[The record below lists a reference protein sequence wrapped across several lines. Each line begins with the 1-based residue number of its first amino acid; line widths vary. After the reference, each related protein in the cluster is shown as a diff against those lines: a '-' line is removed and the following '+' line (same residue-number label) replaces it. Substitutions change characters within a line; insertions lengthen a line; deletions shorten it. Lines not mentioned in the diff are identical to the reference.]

1 MGPKRKP
8 PSTPTQR
15 KAKTIKK
22 KYGKRMTPEKKQ
34 RLRRALFSVSSG
46 AKTLRKAAE
55 ENALSYGFLY
65 RRHSGEVDLF
75 KCRGPTTIFSESEE
89 VKMAEWLSEM
99 AQRGFGLR
107 MCEFLDFVQDIVKRE
122 KRTTPFKDGRPGK
135 KWYYAFLNRNRHII
149 SPRSESDLE
158 MKRSKVTKEKTDIW
172 YSKFKDFLISKDLVN
187 SPSRI
192 WNADE
197 AGFNMGANKAKV
209 IGPTRRDLAVPH
221 ITSGK
226 QRPTVM
232 FCGNVSGQMMPPY
245 CVYP

>member
-1 MGPKRKP
+1 VYMHVYPGYRK
-8 PSTPTQR
+8 SAVIRIALRAIR
-15 KAKTIKK
+15 KA
-22 KYGKRMTPEKKQ
+22 
-34 RLRRALFSVSSG
+34 
-46 AKTLRKAAE
+46 
-55 ENALSYGFLY
+55 
-65 RRHSGEVDLF
+65 D
-75 KCRGPTTIFSESEE
+75 
-89 VKMAEWLSEM
+89 
-99 AQRGFGLR
+99 
-107 MCEFLDFVQDIVKRE
+107 
-122 KRTTPFKDGRPGK
+122 
-135 KWYYAFLNRNRHII
+135 I